1 MEKYSNRDGV
11 VSQLVVGASRAAGY
25 TGSNM
30 SPYKLFTEHPATVG
44 ETYFEHLGAAAGF
57 AGWML
62 LATLACSIHAIF
74 PFLCVT
80 TGSSIIKRLHD
91 RMVVNRARIAGG
103 ASALNNAS

>member
-1 MEKYSNRDGV
+1 
-11 VSQLVVGASRAAGY
+11 
-25 TGSNM
+25 M

-44 ETYFEHLGAAAGF
+44 ETYFEHLGAAASF

-62 LATLACSIHAIF
+62 LATLACAIHAIF

-91 RMVVNRARIAGG
+91 RMVVNRTRLAGV
-103 ASALNNAS
+103 ANAN